1 MAAVV
6 LMAIVVLPMLGYKK
20 YQKHKARKALKN
32 ELAAQPE
39 PVEGGHQASRERSGD
54 HPPSYD
60 DTFGSHPSPPY
71 SSNKPPGYIQ
81 QPSGNRG
88 LPVGHLP
95 GAYLSP
101 TAVAL

>member
-6 LMAIVVLPMLGYKK
+6 LMAIVVLPMMGYQK
-20 YQKHKARKALKN
+20 YRKHKARKAMKK
-32 ELAAQPE
+32 ELGAQPE
-39 PVEGGHQASRERSGD
+39 PPGGHQALWEQFGD

-60 DTFGSHPSPPY
+60 DAVGSHPSPPY
-71 SSNKPPGYIQ
+71 SSNRPPGYVQ
-81 QPSGNRG
+81 RTSGNRG

-95 GAYLSP
+95 GPYLSP